1 MSRYKDMGKGGC
13 HGWVTNQGYGW
24 GPMGGCKGG
33 CMVRVGAM
41 GGV

>member
-1 MSRYKDMGKGGC
+1 MGGCKDMGKGGC

-24 GPMGGCKGG
+24 GPMDG
-33 CMVRVGAM
+33 CMVRVDAM